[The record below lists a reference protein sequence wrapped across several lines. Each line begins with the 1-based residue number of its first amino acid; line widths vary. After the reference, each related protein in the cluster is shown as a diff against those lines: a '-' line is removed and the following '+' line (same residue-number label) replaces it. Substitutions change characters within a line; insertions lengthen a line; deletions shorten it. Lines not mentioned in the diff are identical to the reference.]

1 VLLAIPALRAL
12 RRERPRDELVIAAQP
27 RIGRLLEALGVVD
40 RSVDFERLGLDA
52 LFASETSGS
61 EGEWPARCA
70 DELKRSGR
78 LVAWVGARDP
88 VFVRRLTTLA
98 PGSIVAAS
106 TAGRRP
112 VWEHL
117 ADTVGAAAADR
128 QIRAPIAIPAAL
140 AAEAR
145 GELGRLGWR
154 EHDRLLV
161 VHPGAGGP
169 GKQWPATGFAEVVG
183 RLSTLP
189 HLAVA
194 IHQGPADAAAVAA
207 LPESLIAR
215 AISLREPPLPLLADV
230 LSLAAAYLGNDSGVS
245 HLAAALGVQSVVLFG
260 EAQLPW
266 RPWAEHVEPLVVS
279 LAALRESD
287 VERVTAGLARLLA

>member
-27 RIGRLLEALGVVD
+27 QIGRLLETLGVVD
-40 RSVDFERLGLDA
+40 HSVDFERLGLDA
-52 LFASETSGS
+52 LFAAETCGAES
-61 EGEWPARCA
+61 EWPARCA
-70 DELKRSGR
+70 DELKRSAR

-88 VFVRRLTTLA
+88 VFVRRLMTLA

-117 ADTVGAAAADR
+117 ADTVGAAAGDR
-128 QIRAPIAIPAAL
+128 EIRAPIAIPAAL
-140 AAEAR
+140 VAEAR
-145 GELGRLGWR
+145 RELARLGWR

-169 GKQWPATGFAEVVG
+169 GKQWPPAGFAEVVE
-183 RLSTLP
+183 RVSTLR

-194 IHQGPADAAAVAA
+194 IHHGPADAAAVAR

-215 AISLREPPLPLLADV
+215 AIVLREPPLPLLAGV

-260 EAQLPW
+260 EAQRPW

-279 LAALRESD
+279 LAALREPD
-287 VERVTAGLARLLA
+287 VEQVTADLARLLA

>member
-12 RRERPRDELVIAAQP
+12 RRERPRDELVIAGQP

-61 EGEWPARCA
+61 EAEWPARCA
-70 DELKRSGR
+70 DELKRSQR

-88 VFVRRLTTLA
+88 VFVRRLATLA
-98 PGSIVAAS
+98 PGSIIAAS

-117 ADTVGAAAADR
+117 ADSVGAAADDR
-128 QIRAPIAIPAAL
+128 EIRAPIAIPAAL

-145 GELGRLGWR
+145 GELARLGWR
-154 EHDRLLV
+154 EHARLLV

-169 GKQWPATGFAEVVG
+169 GKQWPAAGFAEVVG
-183 RLSTLP
+183 RRSTLP

-215 AISLREPPLPLLADV
+215 AISLREPPLPLLAGV

-287 VERVTAGLARLLA
+287 VERVTADLARLLA

>member
-1 VLLAIPALRAL
+1 VLLAVPALRAL

-52 LFASETSGS
+52 LFASEASGS
-61 EGEWPARCA
+61 EHQWPARCA
-70 DELKRSGR
+70 DELKRSAR

-88 VFVRRLTTLA
+88 VFVRRLMTLA

-117 ADTVGAAAADR
+117 ADTVGAAAHDR
-128 QIRAPIAIPAAL
+128 EIRAPIAIPAAL

-145 GELGRLGWR
+145 RELARLGWR

-169 GKQWPATGFAEVVG
+169 GKQWPAAGFAEVVD
-183 RLSTLP
+183 RVSTLP
-189 HLAVA
+189 HLAIA

-207 LPESLIAR
+207 LPESLIAC
-215 AISLREPPLPLLADV
+215 AIVLREPPLPLLAGV

-260 EAQLPW
+260 EAQRPW

-279 LAALRESD
+279 LAALREPD
-287 VERVTAGLARLLA
+287 VERVTADLASRLA

>member
-1 VLLAIPALRAL
+1 MLLAVPALRAL

-40 RSVDFERLGLDA
+40 HSVDFERLGLDA
-52 LFASETSGS
+52 LFASEASGS
-61 EGEWPARCA
+61 EHQWPARCA
-70 DELKRSGR
+70 DELKRSAR

-88 VFVRRLTTLA
+88 VFVRRLMTLA

-117 ADTVGAAAADR
+117 ADTVGAAAHDR
-128 QIRAPIAIPAAL
+128 EIRAPIAIPTAL

-145 GELGRLGWR
+145 RELARLGWR

-169 GKQWPATGFAEVVG
+169 GKQWPAAGFAEVVE
-183 RLSTLP
+183 RVSTLR

-194 IHQGPADAAAVAA
+194 IHQGPADATAVAG
-207 LPESLIAR
+207 LPESLIAC
-215 AISLREPPLPLLADV
+215 AIVLREPPLPLLAGV

-245 HLAAALGVQSVVLFG
+245 HLGAALGVQSVVLFG

-266 RPWAEHVEPLVVS
+266 RPWAEHVEPLMVS
-279 LAALRESD
+279 LAALREPD
-287 VERVTAGLARLLA
+287 VERVTADLASRLA

>member
-52 LFASETSGS
+52 LFAPETCGAES
-61 EGEWPARCA
+61 EWPARCT
-70 DELKRSGR
+70 DELKRSAR

-98 PGSIVAAS
+98 PGSVVAAS

-117 ADTVGAAAADR
+117 ADTVGAAADDR
-128 QIRAPIAIPAAL
+128 EIRAPIAMPAAL
-140 AAEAR
+140 RAEAR
-145 GELGRLGWR
+145 RELARLGWR

-169 GKQWPATGFAEVVG
+169 GKQWPAAGFAEVVD
-183 RLSTLP
+183 RVSTLP
-189 HLAVA
+189 HLAIA

-215 AISLREPPLPLLADV
+215 AIVLREPPLPLLAGV

-260 EAQLPW
+260 ETQRPW

-279 LAALRESD
+279 LAMLRDSD
-287 VERVTAGLARLLA
+287 VEQVTADLASRLA

>member
-117 ADTVGAAAADR
+117 ADTVGAAADDR

>member
-1 VLLAIPALRAL
+1 MLLAIPALRAL

-52 LFASETSGS
+52 LFASEASGS

-70 DELKRSGR
+70 DELKRSER

-88 VFVRRLTTLA
+88 VFVRRLRTLT
-98 PGSIVAAS
+98 PRSIVAAS

-117 ADTVGAAAADR
+117 ADTVGAAADDR
-128 QIRAPIAIPAAL
+128 EIRAPIEVSAAL

-145 GELGRLGWR
+145 RELARLGWQ
-154 EHDRLLV
+154 EQDRLLV

-169 GKQWPATGFAEVVG
+169 GKQWPAAGFAEVVG
-183 RLSTLP
+183 RLSALP

-194 IHQGPADAAAVAA
+194 IHQGPADATAIAA
-207 LPESLIAR
+207 LPESLTAR
-215 AISLREPPLPLLADV
+215 AISLREPPLPLLAGV

-260 EAQLPW
+260 EPQLPW

-287 VERVTAGLARLLA
+287 VERVTADLATLLA

>member
-1 VLLAIPALRAL
+1 M
-12 RRERPRDELVIAAQP
+12 IAVQP

-61 EGEWPARCA
+61 EHQWPARCA
-70 DELKRSGR
+70 DELKRSVR

-117 ADTVGAAAADR
+117 ADTVGAADDDR
-128 QIRAPIAIPAAL
+128 EIRAPIAIPAAL

-145 GELGRLGWR
+145 RELARLGWR

-169 GKQWPATGFAEVVG
+169 DKQWPAAGFAEVVD
-183 RLSTLP
+183 RARALP
-189 HLAVA
+189 HLAIA

-215 AISLREPPLPLLADV
+215 AIVLREPPLPLLAGV
-230 LSLAAAYLGNDSGVS
+230 LSLAATYLGNDSGVS

-260 EAQLPW
+260 EAQRPW

-279 LAALRESD
+279 LAALRDSD
-287 VERVTAGLARLLA
+287 VERVTADLASRLA

>member
-1 VLLAIPALRAL
+1 MLLAIPALRAL
-12 RRERPRDELVIAAQP
+12 RRQAPGDELVIAAQP

-40 RSVDFERLGLDA
+40 RSLDFERLGLDA
-52 LFASETSGS
+52 LFAPAPDGHER
-61 EGEWPARCA
+61 EWPARCA
-70 DELKRSGR
+70 DDLKRSAR

-88 VFVRRLTTLA
+88 GFVRRLTTLA

-117 ADTVGAAAADR
+117 ADTVAAPVDDR
-128 QIRAPIAIPAAL
+128 EIRRPIEIPAAL
-140 AAEAR
+140 AADAR
-145 GELGRLGWR
+145 RELTRWGWR

-161 VHPGAGGP
+161 VHPGAGGQ
-169 GKQWPATGFAEVVG
+169 GKQWPAAGFADVVA
-183 RLSTLP
+183 RLSAVP
-189 HLAVA
+189 RVAVA

-215 AISLREPPLPLLADV
+215 AIVLREPPLPLLAGV
-230 LSLAAAYLGNDSGVS
+230 LSLAAAYLGNDSGIS

-266 RPWAEHVEPLVVS
+266 RPWTEHVEPLVVS

-287 VERVTAGLARLLA
+287 VARVTADLASLLA